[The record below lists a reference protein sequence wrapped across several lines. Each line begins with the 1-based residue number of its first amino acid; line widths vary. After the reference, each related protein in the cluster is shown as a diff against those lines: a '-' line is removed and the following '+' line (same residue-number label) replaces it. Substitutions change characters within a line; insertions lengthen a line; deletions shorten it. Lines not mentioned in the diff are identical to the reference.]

1 MKCPTCGFENRPDA
15 RFCKQCGQ
23 PMQAQDVSQAPSTPS
38 SVICPA
44 CGASAKLGARFC
56 PRCGKPL
63 PGMSAPATPPPAPA
77 PPQPAIP
84 SMPPTTP
91 PSTTPPPPTG
101 AAPAYAEFPT
111 PPPPATPPASRR
123 QLPRWFPWVAG
134 VVAFLCI
141 AAVVVAGVWVGP
153 ELLGATAPT
162 AATPIPATPPTVA
175 APTEMPT
182 AAPSPTEAPAT
193 ETPAVA
199 PPAETL
205 TVAPPAETPTAK
217 VPPTPTFDAQIT
229 ISVIPE
235 TVRVGELLTL
245 VATVNNVGEATLANL
260 HYQLVGDFRS
270 YFELVD
276 GIGEIRHAGDFPPGA
291 TDQVSFVLRATQE
304 GTAALQVYVLADVTS
319 TSSKANLLSEVHT
332 VSITSQ

>member
-1 MKCPTCGFENRPDA
+1 MLRALRHRNYRLF
-15 RFCKQCGQ
+15 FIGQ
-23 PMQAQDVSQAPSTPS
+23 GTSLIGTWMQSVALPWLVYRLTG
-38 SVICPA
+38 SVIL
-44 CGASAKLGARFC
+44 LGVVGFT
-56 PRCGKPL
+56 GHIL
-63 PGMSAPATPPPAPA
+63 TLVVAP
-77 PPQPAIP
+77 
-84 SMPPTTP
+84 
-91 PSTTPPPPTG
+91 
-101 AAPAYAEFPT
+101 
-111 PPPPATPPASRR
+111 
-123 QLPRWFPWVAG
+123 VAG

-205 TVAPPAETPTAK
+205 TVAPPAETPTTEVA
-217 VPPTPTFDAQIT
+217 PTPTFDAQIT

-304 GTAALQVYVLADVTS
+304 GTAALQVYMLADVTS